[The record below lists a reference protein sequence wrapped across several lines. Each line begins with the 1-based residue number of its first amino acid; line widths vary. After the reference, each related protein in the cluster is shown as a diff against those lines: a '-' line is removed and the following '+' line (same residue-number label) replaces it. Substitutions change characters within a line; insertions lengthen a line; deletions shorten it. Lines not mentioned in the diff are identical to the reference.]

1 VVCGDWFDKTAIDG
15 AFCVDEIAGEAIA
28 KVSGSVLDDGEGEV
42 VDVWEP
48 LVWIEMK
55 CTKYCGFE
63 ILGYFRPEDM
73 ERGVVAMD
81 DSVQKLVP
89 FEVLKGRLPGQQEV
103 EEGRDTVLIA
113 LLGRLLAA
121 KELGCDVA
129 GCSWNHSNVSY
140 SRLVCLENGGIEG
153 ERQAKVENLHALLPR
168 GGIGNED
175 VAGFEVAVNDGASV
189 ASGYAAADGEGEVN
203 RLLD

>member
-73 ERGVVAMD
+73 EQLPWMIACR
-81 DSVQKLVP
+81 SSSP
-89 FEVLKGRLPGQQEV
+89 SRSSKGDCP
-103 EEGRDTVLIA
+103 A
-113 LLGRLLAA
+113 
-121 KELGCDVA
+121 
-129 GCSWNHSNVSY
+129 
-140 SRLVCLENGGIEG
+140 SR
-153 ERQAKVENLHALLPR
+153 R
-168 GGIGNED
+168 
-175 VAGFEVAVNDGASV
+175 
-189 ASGYAAADGEGEVN
+189 
-203 RLLD
+203 